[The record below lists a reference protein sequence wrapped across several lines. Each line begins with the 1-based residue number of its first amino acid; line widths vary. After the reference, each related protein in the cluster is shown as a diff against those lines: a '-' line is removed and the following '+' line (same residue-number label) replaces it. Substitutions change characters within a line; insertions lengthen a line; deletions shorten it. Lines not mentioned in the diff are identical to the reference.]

1 MKTTTKQVWV
11 SPKPNGGWRVHT
23 PQSARDIVHLDVKID
38 AVKRA
43 TEIAKR
49 IEGEIKVQNKN
60 GQISQ
65 SNSYG
70 RDPFPPR
77 G

>member
-1 MKTTTKQVWV
+1 MTRKQVWV
-11 SPKPNGGWRVHT
+11 SPKPNGGWRVHQT
-23 PQSARDIVHLDVKID
+23 ANSRDSVHVAIKSD
-38 AVKRA
+38 AVARA

-49 IEGEIKVQNKN
+49 MSASEVKIQNRDGK
-60 GQISQ
+60 ISQ

>member
-1 MKTTTKQVWV
+1 MSKKQIWV
-11 SPKPNGGWRVHT
+11 SPKPNGGWRVHS
-23 PQSARDIVHLDVKID
+23 PKADRDIVHLASKAD
-38 AVKRA
+38 AVSRA
-43 TEIAKR
+43 RDIAKKHA
-49 IEGEIKVQNKN
+49 GELKVQNKS